1 MTRRLAH
8 SRGGWQY
15 DSMKLGDARVQ
26 IGSAAFGL
34 AGVAFGLGLQIG
46 VSVFTG
52 NGWWKVG
59 IGTFAVLCLIFVLWT
74 IVRQNLPQ

>member
-1 MTRRLAH
+1 
-8 SRGGWQY
+8 
-15 DSMKLGDARVQ
+15 MKLRDARVQ

-52 NGWWKVG
+52 NGWWKAG

-74 IVRQNLPQ
+74 IVRRSLPQ